1 MHDPGARR
9 HHLEVVEG
17 ALTPAQE
24 LVALAVAL
32 VFDLDVAL
40 ERVRCSEEVGD
51 HRVVD
56 DQVGGCQWID
66 LVGVAAEVADGLAH
80 GGQVDDAGHPGEVL
94 HDHPGGGELDLH
106 ARVGRRVP
114 VRDRLDVLLGD
125 VGAVLGAQ
133 QILGEH
139 LEAVG
144 KFLGTAHRVEAV
156 DLVAVVP
163 DLERV
168 AGIQEF

>member
-1 MHDPGARR
+1 MPVPGGTAESLNRPDPSA
-9 HHLEVVEG
+9 
-17 ALTPAQE
+17 E

-56 DQVGGCQWID
+56 DQVGRRQRID
-66 LVGVAAEVADGLAH
+66 LFGVAAQLADGLAH
-80 GGQVDDAGHPGEVL
+80 GGQVDDARHPGEVL
-94 HDHPGGGELDLH
+94 HDHPRGGELDLH
-106 ARVGRRVP
+106 ARVGRRIP
-114 VRDRLDVLLGD
+114 VGDGLDVVLGD

-133 QILGEH
+133 QVLGEH

-144 KFLGTAHRVEAV
+144 KFLGTGYRVQAV
-156 DLVAVVP
+156 DL
-163 DLERV
+163 
-168 AGIQEF
+168 